1 MLHRL
6 CSIDYA
12 RIDKKPYKIRDEA
25 TRNNI
30 DNRNYDDCRIS
41 VKCPDD
47 QFALFSVNGA
57 VDTKAYHLS
66 IGFNI
71 DYMEQFWNYWDFRV
85 ESDDDVYFNAH
96 LESVKN

>member
-1 MLHRL
+1 M
-6 CSIDYA
+6 
-12 RIDKKPYKIRDEA
+12 
-25 TRNNI
+25 
-30 DNRNYDDCRIS
+30 
-41 VKCPDD
+41 
-47 QFALFSVNGA
+47 NGA
-57 VDTKAYHLS
+57 VDTKEYHLS